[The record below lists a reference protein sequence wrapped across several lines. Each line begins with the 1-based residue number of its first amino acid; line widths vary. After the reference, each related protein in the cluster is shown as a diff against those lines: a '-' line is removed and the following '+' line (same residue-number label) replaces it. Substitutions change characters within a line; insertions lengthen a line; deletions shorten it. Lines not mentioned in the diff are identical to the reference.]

1 MFVPRVPEHCTHLE
15 RKPLKN
21 IVGIKFKEEG
31 KTYSFNAENLQ
42 LKKHDKVVVNT
53 DNGLTIGTVVSD
65 VTPTPADK
73 LPENLKEV
81 LRKTTEEDL
90 KIREK
95 NEQFEK
101 DAFRFCLAKI
111 REKDLPMKL
120 VNVECVLDKSKTI
133 FYFTAENR
141 VDFRELVKNL
151 VQKFKTRIE
160 LRQIGAR
167 NGTRIIGGIG
177 ACGREI
183 CCARFLHNFDR
194 VSIKMAKEQNM
205 SLNPEKISGLCGRL
219 MCCLAFEYDTYL
231 DMKKSLPKCGKKIV
245 TSEGEGKVI
254 RQNVLQGKISVE
266 LNDGREIDVDI
277 EDLQ

>member
-1 MFVPRVPEHCTHLE
+1 LE
-15 RKPLKN
+15 RKSLKN

-31 KTYSFNAENLQ
+31 KTYSFSAENLQ

-53 DNGLTIGTVVSD
+53 DNGLTMGTVVSE

-81 LRKTTEEDL
+81 IRKTTEEDL

-101 DAFRFCLAKI
+101 DAFSFCLAKI

-120 VNVECVLDKSKTI
+120 VNVECLLDKSKTI

-160 LRQIGAR
+160 LRQIGIR
-167 NGTRIIGGIG
+167 NGTRIIGGVG

-254 RQNVLQGKISVE
+254 RQNVFQGKISVE
-266 LNDGREIDVDI
+266 LKDGKEIDIDI